1 MVMSQM
7 LCCAARRSG
16 SASSLWRW
24 RGKRKHLQ
32 RSGREFLP
40 RRLSAATAAH
50 LRGKKIR
57 AHVASKRGI
66 LECAK
71 AGFDIIDHA
80 DRMDAEC
87 IDAILEAGSFVV
99 PSMMFPLR
107 YLGVMEQIDLE
118 EIRPLMPGMPRIES
132 IPDLKRRVRGI
143 REDFEYTR
151 SILPEAHA
159 AGVKMLM
166 GDDYGTRLL
175 QQGEYAAEL
184 EFYVEDLGFDP
195 IDVIR
200 WGTRNGAEAMDA
212 GDDLGTVAVGKLAD
226 LLVVDGDPVADIA
239 CLQDRDNLLA
249 ILKGGLFVKDELG
262 RAPVG

>member
-1 MVMSQM
+1 MIKGSQM
-7 LCCAARRSG
+7 CLTLIGEGAEQPQEERDDGPLAA
-16 SASSLWRW
+16 
-24 RGKRKHLQ
+24 
-32 RSGREFLP
+32 EV
-40 RRLSAATAAH
+40 AAAEAAH

-71 AGFDIIDHA
+71 AGFDIIDQA

-107 YLGVMEQIDLE
+107 YLGVMESIDLD

-184 EFYVEDLGFDP
+184 EFYVNDLGFDP
-195 IDVIR
+195 LAVIR
-200 WGTRNGAEAMDA
+200 WGTRNGAEAMNA
-212 GDDLGTVAVGKLAD
+212 GAARRFC
-226 LLVVDGDPVADIA
+226 DGENATLPRRRGAPA
-239 CLQDRDNLLA
+239 PRRRRPPTTM
-249 ILKGGLFVKDELG
+249 
-262 RAPVG
+262 RAPMGSSGK